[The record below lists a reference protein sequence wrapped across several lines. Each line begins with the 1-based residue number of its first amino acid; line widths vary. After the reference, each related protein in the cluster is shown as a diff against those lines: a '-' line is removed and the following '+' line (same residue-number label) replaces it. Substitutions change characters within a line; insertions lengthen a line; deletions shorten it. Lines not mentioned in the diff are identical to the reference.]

1 MNIKEAMER
10 LSGMITVLASEGVLS
25 DDEICEF
32 ESIEMAFE
40 SYIEEH
46 ESNHGHTSR

>member
-10 LSGMITVLASEGVLS
+10 FSGMITAFAGSGVLS
-25 DDEICEF
+25 NEELCEL

-40 SYIEEH
+40 AYIEDH
-46 ESNHGHTSR
+46 ENNCGHTSR